1 MSMDLPAPQGAWD
14 YFDKHRRI
22 LWALLMRELSTRY
35 GRDNIGYLW
44 VIVEHMCFAGGVA
57 ILWLVIRPP
66 YEHGVKVLPFVIT
79 GYLPLIL
86 MRQTMTFAVTGV
98 KVNSDLLYH
107 RMITP
112 LHIMLTRC
120 AIEIIGISMA
130 FVVIGS
136 ALMLVGVIPPF
147 QNFLDLGYVYTGWF
161 VLAWM
166 STGMALIL
174 ASLGEIFEFVERLV
188 QVTTYILVPI
198 SGAYYMAAWVPAWAR
213 PYMLALPFVHCF
225 EIIRHGFF
233 GEFITTYFNMGYAIA
248 WAAIFTFIGLAL
260 ALFVRNRVEVQ

>member
-1 MSMDLPAPQGAWD
+1 MEVTAAGSLWD
-14 YFDKHRRI
+14 QLDKHRRI

-35 GRDNIGYLW
+35 GRDNIGFLW
-44 VIVEHMCFAGGVA
+44 VIVEHLCFAGGVA
-57 ILWLVIRPP
+57 VLWVIIRPP
-66 YEHGVKVLPFVIT
+66 YEHGIAVLPFVIT

-86 MRQTMTFAVTGV
+86 MRQTTSFVVAGV

-112 LHIMLTRC
+112 LHIMLMRC
-120 AIEIIGISMA
+120 AIEIIGISLA
-130 FVVIGS
+130 FIFVTS
-136 ALMLVGVIPPF
+136 MLMLVGLIPPF
-147 QNFLDLGYVYTGWF
+147 HDFLDLGYVYTGWF

-174 ASLGEIFEFVERLV
+174 GALAEIFEFVERFV
-188 QVTTYILVPI
+188 QVLTYVIVPI

-225 EIIRHGFF
+225 EIIRRGFF
-233 GEFITTYFNMGYAIA
+233 GEYVTTYHDIGYAIA
-248 WAAIFTFIGLAL
+248 WSAIFTIIGLTIS
-260 ALFVRNRVEVQ
+260 LFVRNRVEVN